1 MNCAIIPDM
10 KNIFLIIGIIL
21 LSSLGWGQQKEGQII
36 ANAFITGDV
45 SSIANFFPSNLDMTV
60 VETEDVFSRAQA
72 IQILNRFFKENPP
85 TGFIIKHQGS
95 SQNNDFYQIG
105 TLKTNT
111 GDFRVTYFIR
121 KDGNENLI
129 KRLRI
134 ESNEAD
140 F

>member
-1 MNCAIIPDM
+1 MRYF
-10 KNIFLIIGIIL
+10 FLIAGFVL
-21 LSSLGWGQQKEGQII
+21 FSFFGWSQQKESKII
-36 ANAFITGDV
+36 ANAFISGDV
-45 SSIANFFPSNLDMTV
+45 NSIAYYFPSNLDMTV
-60 VETEDVFSRAQA
+60 IETEDVFSKAQA

-85 TGFIIKHQGS
+85 NEFIIKHQGS

-105 TLKTNT
+105 TLKTTT

-121 KDGNENLI
+121 KDGNEILI

>member
-1 MNCAIIPDM
+1 MKIILLTVG
-10 KNIFLIIGIIL
+10 IFL
-21 LSSLGWGQQKEGQII
+21 LSSLGWTQQKESEII

-45 SSIANFFPSNLDMTV
+45 SSIANYFPSNLDMTV

-72 IQILNRFFKENPP
+72 IQILNRFFKENQP
-85 TGFIIKHQGS
+85 TDFRIKHQGS

-105 TLKTNT
+105 TLKTSS

-121 KDGNENLI
+121 KDGNEILI

>member
-1 MNCAIIPDM
+1 MRNILLTIAIIL
-10 KNIFLIIGIIL
+10 FSSIG
-21 LSSLGWGQQKEGQII
+21 WTQQKESEII

-45 SSIANFFPSNLDMTV
+45 SSIANYFPANLDMTV
-60 VETEDVFSRAQA
+60 IETEDVFSKAQA
-72 IQILNRFFKENPP
+72 IQILNQFFKKNQP
-85 TGFIIKHQGS
+85 TDFIIKHQGS

-105 TLKTNT
+105 TLKTSN
-111 GDFRVTYFIR
+111 GDYRVTYFIR
-121 KDGNENLI
+121 KDGGEILL

>member
-1 MNCAIIPDM
+1 MR
-10 KNIFLIIGIIL
+10 NILLIIGIIL
-21 LSSLGWGQQKEGQII
+21 LSSLGWTQEKESEII

-45 SSIANFFPSNLDMTV
+45 NSIANYFPSNLDMTV

-72 IQILNRFFKENPP
+72 IQILNRFFKENQP
-85 TGFIIKHQGS
+85 TDFRIKHQGS

-105 TLKTNT
+105 TLKTNN

-121 KDGNENLI
+121 KDGYEILI

>member
-1 MNCAIIPDM
+1 MLAM
-10 KNIFLIIGIIL
+10 RYIL
-21 LSSLGWGQQKEGQII
+21 LTVGIVLFSFIGWTQQKESEII

-45 SSIANFFPSNLDMTV
+45 SSIANYFPSNLDMTV
-60 VETEDVFSRAQA
+60 IETEDVFSKAQA
-72 IQILNRFFKENPP
+72 IQILNQFFKKNQP
-85 TGFIIKHQGS
+85 TNFIVKHQGA

-105 TLKTNT
+105 TLKTSN

-121 KDGNENLI
+121 KDGGEVLL